1 MSNPL
6 SDLIGKISKPLQDEK
21 KLSQKAK
28 SNIEKSPDQEAGIS
42 NRGLNNERSPEPV
55 PKYEPAAAETVLS
68 SNTNASIVLGKD
80 RPSNIASG
88 YGGAG
93 ATGAGAIDIVAGR
106 KPLDPTQYIDP
117 NFITD
122 AARIQVSGLT
132 DVDKNFDLAKGNVGP
147 AIGRS
152 ASGLK
157 ADGIRVVAREG
168 IKLVTEG
175 RGSTNSQGGKIRSTV
190 GIDLIAGNDT
200 SDFGRKPFLQPMP
213 KGLELVTALED
224 MMDLMDDLA
233 AMVDAIA
240 SNQILMNT
248 AVANHIHISPF
259 CGAPTTTSFPL
270 QIAAAGVNTMM
281 AVRVTA
287 PMKLHR
293 QHTTTFRADALK
305 PGGPNWICSRH
316 NNAN

>member
-6 SDLIGKISKPLQDEK
+6 SDLLGKTSKPLQDEK
-21 KLSQKAK
+21 QSPSAK

-55 PKYEPAAAETVLS
+55 PKYEPAAAEKVLS
-68 SNTNASIVLGKD
+68 SNTNAAIVLGKD

-88 YGGAG
+88 YGGSG

-152 ASGLK
+152 AIGLK

-200 SDFGRKPFLQPMP
+200 DDFGRKPFLQPIP
-213 KGLELVTALED
+213 KGFELAAALGE

-240 SNQILMNT
+240 SNQIRMNKALST
-248 AVANHIHISPF
+248 HIHMTPF
-259 CGAPTTTSFPL
+259 GPTDLSWPVF
-270 QIAAAGVNTMM
+270 AAAASTITMLT
-281 AVRVTA
+281 VRVTA

-293 QHTTTFRADALK
+293 QSTTTFRADALT
-305 PGGPNWICSRH
+305 PGGPSWICSRH